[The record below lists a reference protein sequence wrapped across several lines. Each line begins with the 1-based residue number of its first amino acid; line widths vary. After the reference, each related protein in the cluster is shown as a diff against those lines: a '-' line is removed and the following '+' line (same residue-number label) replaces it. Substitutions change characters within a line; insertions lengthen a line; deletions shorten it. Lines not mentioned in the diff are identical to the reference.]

1 MDENNKITDWLTATG
16 TVTVDTTNGTVA
28 TSDNTWISVYGKA
41 PATPTI
47 STTVADGTF
56 SYIGLDDGTYVV
68 REVKAPT
75 GYKIADGGQEFTFV
89 VSADTTNG
97 QDGKGVDAEGTALKT
112 LNLYKD
118 SIAEGNSL
126 NTADEENDKVGKVD
140 TTITN
145 TSSSTLPS
153 TGGIGTTMFYVG
165 GGVLVAG
172 AGVLLITKKR
182 AKKDAE

>member
-1 MDENNKITDWLTATG
+1 M
-16 TVTVDTTNGTVA
+16 
-28 TSDNTWISVYGKA
+28 
-41 PATPTI
+41 
-47 STTVADGTF
+47 
-56 SYIGLDDGTYVV
+56 DDGTYVV

-75 GYKIADGGQEFTFV
+75 GYKIADEGQAFTFV

-97 QDGKGVDAEGTALKT
+97 QDGTGVDATGSALKS
-112 LNLYKD
+112 LKLYKD
-118 SIAEGNSL
+118 SVDVDNNNLL

-153 TGGIGTTMFYVG
+153 TGGIGTTMFYIG